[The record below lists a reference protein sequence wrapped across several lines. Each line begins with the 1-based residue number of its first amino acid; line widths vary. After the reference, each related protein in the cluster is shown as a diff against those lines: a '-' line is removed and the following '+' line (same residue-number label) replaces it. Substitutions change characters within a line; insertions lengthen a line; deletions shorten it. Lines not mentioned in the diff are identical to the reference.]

1 MQSKNVL
8 LISKNKSAQLLVII
22 STIVLISCNPHI
34 DSVYLGRSESKFVD
48 DVSQGNTKAV
58 KAYLGETIIS
68 LCFDKSELFKLK
80 NNNLSTMTECPVG
93 WWC

>member
-1 MQSKNVL
+1 ML
-8 LISKNKSAQLLVII
+8 LVFKKKSAHLLADI
-22 STIVLISCNPHI
+22 SSIVLISCDPHI
-34 DSVYLGRSESKFVD
+34 DSIYLGRSESKFLD

-80 NNNLSTMTECPVG
+80 NNDLSTMTECPLG

>member
-1 MQSKNVL
+1 MLVVFK
-8 LISKNKSAQLLVII
+8 KKSAHLLATI
-22 STIVLISCNPHI
+22 SSIVLISCDPHI

>member
-1 MQSKNVL
+1 ML
-8 LISKNKSAQLLVII
+8 LVFKKKSAHLLAAI
-22 STIVLISCNPHI
+22 SSIVLISCDPHI
-34 DSVYLGRSESKFVD
+34 DSIYLGRSESKFLD

-68 LCFDKSELFKLK
+68 LCFDKSELFELK
-80 NNNLSTMTECPVG
+80 NNDLSTMTECPLG